1 LQPDDLVKVKLT
13 HSDQEKLKED
23 ILKLESF
30 EIVEI
35 IELKKEEVKPQY
47 GGYRR
52 THGAHNNVYK
62 A

>member
-35 IELKKEEVKPQY
+35 IELKTEKVKPQY

-52 THGAHNNVYK
+52 THGAHNSVYK